1 MPRSFW
7 EKVSKSIY
15 TTCSAQYHES
25 YRYSLITWPLCDS
38 TNQNFIQ
45 AKGGLY
51 SHISSG
57 EPLKS
62 EYSFSVPVFIDGIET
77 NIPCSISWIESDIWG
92 YKCFISGGNKIKFF
106 DTLITH
112 SKTKIWIR
120 ISWEVKLV
128 NCQNPDKLIRFVN
141 VTPKCT
147 TVNTKKTLLVDFSA
161 HVFGFYEK
169 ENFILPLEDPSYAY
183 LECTIPKSPISSAE
197 KLINCILDI
206 NKFPLYSNRKITLPS
221 NFPDINCEV
230 THWQNINK
238 LQNIGV
244 CYPSFYGDITPQIIH
259 DPICAKEDYNI
270 LVFSSTI
277 GFSSSQNYFSFD
289 LNVLIDGKNS
299 VMPCELFTSYF
310 YIDTYFPM
318 FCYNKGNGILS
329 FFETTVTIE
338 NKYTPLFNISLD
350 KKINLD
356 ICSVTEKII
365 FFENVNTIC
374 SVVNNN
380 QYFVNVQLYA
390 KINGFPSNYSFIL
403 YLDSP
408 SSYYMSCTIPSSKS
422 NIKELTYI
430 ECKLD
435 ILKFPLIN
443 PTSINLPSQL
453 PLKDIN
459 IINWDKMIKVHDCSK
474 CNPKYSLK
482 FSPKE
487 YIETSCYKPHYN
499 KISVKGQI
507 AQKGNDYSFEM
518 NAFVDGQITLLPCEL
533 KSLGENSNDYQLD
546 CITNGNSVSIYNTF
560 ARDVYS
566 KELIYIQGSHTFTI
580 KECIPTKFI
589 TFKTIETEC
598 SIADKLF
605 KIFFYADIKGFSNE
619 VKITVY
625 LEKPTYAYMT
635 CTIPKTGG
643 SDQYIYCTIDV
654 NRYPLKSMNEITLP
668 SEFYIHPEC

>member
-1 MPRSFW
+1 
-7 EKVSKSIY
+7 
-15 TTCSAQYHES
+15 
-25 YRYSLITWPLCDS
+25 
-38 TNQNFIQ
+38 
-45 AKGGLY
+45 
-51 SHISSG
+51 
-57 EPLKS
+57 
-62 EYSFSVPVFIDGIET
+62 
-77 NIPCSISWIESDIWG
+77 
-92 YKCFISGGNKIKFF
+92 
-106 DTLITH
+106 
-112 SKTKIWIR
+112 
-120 ISWEVKLV
+120 
-128 NCQNPDKLIRFVN
+128 
-141 VTPKCT
+141 
-147 TVNTKKTLLVDFSA
+147 
-161 HVFGFYEK
+161 
-169 ENFILPLEDPSYAY
+169 
-183 LECTIPKSPISSAE
+183 
-197 KLINCILDI
+197 
-206 NKFPLYSNRKITLPS
+206 
-221 NFPDINCEV
+221 
-230 THWQNINK
+230 
-238 LQNIGV
+238 
-244 CYPSFYGDITPQIIH
+244 
-259 DPICAKEDYNI
+259 
-270 LVFSSTI
+270 
-277 GFSSSQNYFSFD
+277 
-289 LNVLIDGKNS
+289 
-299 VMPCELFTSYF
+299 
-310 YIDTYFPM
+310 
-318 FCYNKGNGILS
+318 
-329 FFETTVTIE
+329 
-338 NKYTPLFNISLD
+338 
-350 KKINLD
+350 
-356 ICSVTEKII
+356 
-365 FFENVNTIC
+365 
-374 SVVNNN
+374 
-380 QYFVNVQLYA
+380 
-390 KINGFPSNYSFIL
+390 
-403 YLDSP
+403 
-408 SSYYMSCTIPSSKS
+408 MSCTIPSSKS

-507 AQKGNDYSFEM
+507 AQKGNGYSFEM

-546 CITNGNSVSIYNTF
+546 CITNGKNSVSIYNTF

-589 TFKTIETEC
+589 IFKTIETEC

-668 SEFYIHPEC
+668 SEFYIHPECEINDWEKISKKISTTKCSATHQYTFNAKKYLNTECYLNGYNSFAIEGIFETDNNSNINNLKVRKIQFENYVNSGYNIISCEIYPPDVSNVYSRLYCYSPEKKSVQIFPTIAEDENSKEKIFINIDHTFDIKNCAEQNKMIYFKGVESECSLNESILKILIYADMIGFNNGEKITINLKYPSASYLECSNTNEYIECALDISKFPLVSKDTIKMPDTFPQISNCYISNWININKEISTGKCHYDYSLVFSSSKSYEAKCYDQITILLL

>member
-1 MPRSFW
+1 MKYTLLLFFLFNTFSVLLSMPTNQYIVENKSLGVANRYIDFTGKTGVSCRVKTVNKVDYHFLALYLYAEMTGFTSPYNFKLYLTDRSYAYMTCTVPISTGTTSYIECDLDYEKFFSTYWTLNLPNEFPQIYDCQVSFW

-62 EYSFSVPVFIDGIET
+62 EYSFSVPVYIDGIET

-390 KINGFPSNYSFIL
+390 KIIGFKSNYSFFFTFFLL
-403 YLDSP
+403 YVL
-408 SSYYMSCTIPSSKS
+408 YNSK
-422 NIKELTYI
+422 
-430 ECKLD
+430 
-435 ILKFPLIN
+435 F
-443 PTSINLPSQL
+443 
-453 PLKDIN
+453 
-459 IINWDKMIKVHDCSK
+459 
-474 CNPKYSLK
+474 
-482 FSPKE
+482 
-487 YIETSCYKPHYN
+487 
-499 KISVKGQI
+499 
-507 AQKGNDYSFEM
+507 
-518 NAFVDGQITLLPCEL
+518 
-533 KSLGENSNDYQLD
+533 
-546 CITNGNSVSIYNTF
+546 
-560 ARDVYS
+560 
-566 KELIYIQGSHTFTI
+566 
-580 KECIPTKFI
+580 
-589 TFKTIETEC
+589 
-598 SIADKLF
+598 
-605 KIFFYADIKGFSNE
+605 
-619 VKITVY
+619 
-625 LEKPTYAYMT
+625 
-635 CTIPKTGG
+635 
-643 SDQYIYCTIDV
+643 
-654 NRYPLKSMNEITLP
+654 
-668 SEFYIHPEC
+668 